1 MDVIMLGLQL
11 AGLGLAG
18 VFLILT
24 ICYILIWALGKAKKE

>member
-1 MDVIMLGLQL
+1 MDELMMGLQL